1 MSVSSTQG
9 ILKTMDGETKD
20 INTVMASQIDL
31 NDILADLKLIGNV
44 VNNLT
49 IVLSVYLEQKG
60 ELDPKRFRLVAKPE
74 EEQETQES

>member
-20 INTVMASQIDL
+20 IGTVMSSQIDL
-31 NDILADLKLIGNV
+31 NDILADLNLIKSV
-44 VNNLT
+44 VNNLA
-49 IVLSVYLEQKG
+49 IVLSVYLEQRG

-74 EEQETQES
+74 EEQETQGS